1 AQYGVTTP
9 RHKPSAIRA
18 AMPLTKKAA
27 PIVQDVVASTTR
39 VEARTHRS
47 TTSEIPAVPVGNIEN
62 RRCTLENVAV
72 AVFGRQSVRL
82 VGRLYFRLT
91 ARRRVAWHNSRR
103 GEGKGLWVRRSAP
116 RSGLR
121 REMIVPA
128 A

>member
-1 AQYGVTTP
+1 
-9 RHKPSAIRA
+9 
-18 AMPLTKKAA
+18 MPLTKKPA
-27 PIVQDVVASTTR
+27 PIVQEVVVSTNR
-39 VEARTHRS
+39 VEATTHRS
-47 TTSEIPAVPVGNIEN
+47 TIREMPAVPVGNIEN
-62 RRCTLENVAV
+62 RRCTLENVAA
-72 AVFGRQSVRL
+72 AVCGRQSVRL

-103 GEGKGLWVRRSAP
+103 GEGKGLWARRSAS